1 MRMSKRP
8 YPGLSDHPNLYRD
21 DFRLWQ
27 MKLEYPD
34 SPVGE
39 ALDRM
44 HRLNRF
50 VLQYGNLFVG
60 GDHMARFHVQE
71 FLNAR
76 RQDAPAYVRAVDGL
90 TLEQTYD
97 FYRILMHEVAPVNA
111 FFSIGLEELKDPNFD
126 SAAFF
131 DRMLYLTCR
140 WCSDTPTLRMIY
152 YLPLFPVN
160 PSMATDDTR
169 DTLKVLTNE
178 RIRSFN
184 ADLRRFVENMPFPTH
199 GKVDVAYLD
208 LNRPLTDRNGEL
220 REHLTADGIHL
231 TPDAYWRI
239 FDQIKDI
246 ISYPAGAG
254 GSIAPESHLL
264 RMTARI
270 EALERYVLEHGLLT
284 DGQLA
289 DFNRVYEMR
298 NLSQNQQFDSLAH
311 FLPDRDLRD
320 LAQYIVYYA
329 ENPIDVARRFDP
341 ESLASREYEADE
353 KRIEFPNGENSGD
366 NNGGDDQ

>member
-27 MKLEYPD
+27 MKLDYPD
-34 SPVGE
+34 GPIGE

-50 VLQYGNLFVG
+50 VLQYGNLLVG

-76 RQDAPAYVRAVDGL
+76 RQDSPTYVRAVDGL

-97 FYRILMHEVAPVNA
+97 FYRILMHEVAPVTA
-111 FFSIGLEELKDPNFD
+111 FFSIGLEELKDPNFS

-152 YLPLFPVN
+152 YIPLFPVN
-160 PSMATDDTR
+160 PSMATADTR

-178 RIRSFN
+178 RIRRFN
-184 ADLRRFVENMPFPTH
+184 TDLRRFVEKMPYPTH

-231 TPDAYWRI
+231 TPDGYWRI
-239 FDQIKDI
+239 FDQIKDD
-246 ISYPAGAG
+246 ISYPAGVG

-264 RMTARI
+264 GMTARI
-270 EALERYVLEHGLLT
+270 QALERYVLEKGLLT

-298 NLSQNQQFDSLAH
+298 NLTQNQKLDSLKH

-320 LAQYIVYYA
+320 LAKYIVYYA

-353 KRIEFPNGENSGD
+353 KTIEFPGGKNSNED
-366 NNGGDDQ
+366 NGGDDE

>member
-8 YPGLSDHPNLYRD
+8 YPGIPDHPNLYRD
-21 DFRLWQ
+21 DWRLWQ

-50 VLQYGNLFVG
+50 VMQYGNLFVG

-76 RQDAPAYVRAVDGL
+76 RQDSPTYVRAVDGL
-90 TLEQTYD
+90 TLEQAHD
-97 FYRILMHEVAPVNA
+97 FYRILLHEVAPVNA

-131 DRMLYLTCR
+131 DRMLTLTCH
-140 WCSDTPTLRMIY
+140 WCTYAVTLRTIY

-160 PSMATDDTR
+160 PSMATDETR
-169 DTLKVLTNE
+169 DTLKTLTNE
-178 RIRSFN
+178 RIKEFN
-184 ADLRRFVENMPFPTH
+184 AGLRRFVDGISPKVY
-199 GKVDVAYLD
+199 GRVDVVYLD
-208 LNRPLTDRNGEL
+208 LNRPLTDRNGLL
-220 REHLTADGIHL
+220 REHLTEDGIHL

-239 FDQIKDI
+239 FDQVKDI

-254 GSIAPESHLL
+254 GNTAPESHLL

-270 EALERYVLEHGLLT
+270 EALERYVLEHGLLSE
-284 DGQLA
+284 GKLA
-289 DFNRVYEMR
+289 DFDRVFRMR
-298 NLSQNQQFDSLAH
+298 DLTMNQQLDSLAH

-341 ESLASREYEADE
+341 ESLAALEYEADE
-353 KRIEFPNGENSGD
+353 REFPED
-366 NNGGDDQ
+366 PTENNGGGDE